1 MSPQQGWCFPN
12 SQIPLSAEHSQRGP
26 GRERP
31 CQGPRQTEI
40 HVHGCR
46 LQVQQ
51 CSAVPCRA
59 VLPLRCWPSAV
70 SGLQRLWGWAAGGG
84 APRELSLGQWGC
96 PSSRHISILLT
107 WPLTHPHG
115 HWPPN
120 WKPRTKAA
128 PLCGQS
134 SRDCQCFFN
143 LSIAVVL
150 CW

>member
-1 MSPQQGWCFPN
+1 MLPKFPN
-12 SQIPLSAEHSQRGP
+12 SAECRAQPAGVP
-26 GRERP
+26 AGN
-31 CQGPRQTEI
+31 RQKYTCMAA
-40 HVHGCR
+40 GCR
-46 LQVQQ
+46 CSSAVQ